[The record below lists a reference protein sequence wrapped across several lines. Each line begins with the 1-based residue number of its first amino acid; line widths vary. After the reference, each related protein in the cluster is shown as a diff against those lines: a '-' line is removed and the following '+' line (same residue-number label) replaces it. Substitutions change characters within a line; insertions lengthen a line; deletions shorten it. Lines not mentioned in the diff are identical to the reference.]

1 MLQQNVAP
9 DDCLGLEVNI
19 SIEGEQVGVLGASLL
34 SLVADRQLHDLVA
47 QQVVHVHDLRPP
59 SEGGGEYMPRCVYID
74 RTV

>member
-1 MLQQNVAP
+1 MQSAKNVLQQNVAP
-9 DDCLGLEVNI
+9 DNRLWLEVNI

-59 SEGGGEYMPRCVYID
+59 AEGVVNACLDV
-74 RTV
+74 